1 MLTGLT
7 GYLDSFTTHLENPA
21 HRRDRREMLPVWQ
34 PLEDRP
40 RPVRS
45 WGILLNRISDT
56 LAQDE
61 SSWLPL

>member
-1 MLTGLT
+1 
-7 GYLDSFTTHLENPA
+7 
-21 HRRDRREMLPVWQ
+21 MLPVWQ